1 VIILRILYTI
11 STVGLAVV
19 GFNALVL
26 VVTYLRHRRKETPR
40 PTVAEDEWPTVVV
53 QLPVYNERH
62 VVERLVRA
70 ASALNYPRD
79 RLTIQLLDDSTDD
92 TSVAAGAAVERARRA
107 GLSIVHLRRGGR
119 AGYKAGALVY
129 GLERTD
135 AEFVAV
141 FDADFVPQPDFLR
154 LVIPYFMDDDRLGL
168 VQTRWAHL
176 NADTSLL
183 TRAQALALDS
193 HFVIEQTARHRGGL
207 LMNFSG
213 TGGIWRRETI
223 TDSGGWHCD
232 TLSEDI
238 DLSYRAQLG
247 GWRCL
252 YLPNVSVPAEVPPL
266 MMGFKRQQS
275 RWATGTVQ
283 CLRKLGGRVLRSP
296 LTPWQKIQAMI
307 HLGGYFIHPLMIVL
321 LLLTLPLVL
330 AGQIDRVTLSGLGL
344 AMLGSPLQAVI
355 AQRSLYPD
363 WWRRLIL
370 FPVFMLMGVGIAASN
385 SEAVL
390 KGFSARPQSF
400 ERTPKFHLEGQR
412 HASWAASRYTLP
424 VNSTTILELLLSA
437 YAGVTAVVALR
448 AEPALAAFMA
458 LYALGFAY
466 VAGLSLWQSYTVRR
480 VRARHR
486 QWGLRGSESK

>member
-1 VIILRILYTI
+1 MIILRILYTI

-26 VVTYLRHRRKETPR
+26 AVTYLRHCRTETPR
-40 PTVAEDEWPTVVV
+40 PAVAEDEWPTVAV

-62 VVERLVRA
+62 VVERLVRVV
-70 ASALNYPRD
+70 SALNYPRD
-79 RLTIQLLDDSTDD
+79 RLNIQLLDDSTDD
-92 TSVAAGAAVERARRA
+92 TSIAAGDAVERARRA
-107 GLSIVHLRRGGR
+107 GVSITHLRRGGR
-119 AGYKAGALVY
+119 AGYKAGALAY

-154 LVIPYFMDDDRLGL
+154 LVIPYFMGDDRLGL

-193 HFVIEQTARHRGGL
+193 HFVVEQTARHRGGL

-213 TGGIWRRETI
+213 TGGVWRRETI

-247 GWRCL
+247 GWHCL
-252 YLPNVSVPAEVPPL
+252 YLPDVSVPAEVPPL

-296 LTPWQKIQAMI
+296 LNPWQKIQAMI
-307 HLGGYFIHPLMIVL
+307 HLGGYFIHPLMIIL

-344 AMLGSPLQAVI
+344 AMLGSPLQATI

-412 HASWAASRYTLP
+412 RTTWAASRYTLP

-466 VAGLSLWQSYTVRR
+466 VAGLSLWQSYTARR